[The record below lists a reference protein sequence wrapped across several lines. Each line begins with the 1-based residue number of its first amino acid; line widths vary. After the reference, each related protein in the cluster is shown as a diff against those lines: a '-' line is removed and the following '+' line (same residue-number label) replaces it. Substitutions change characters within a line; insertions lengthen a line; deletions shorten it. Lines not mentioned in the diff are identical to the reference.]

1 LTRYVATSA
10 ISTSVTLSLLGALV
24 LTKTLT
30 PGWANLVATA
40 VGTVPSFELN
50 RRWVWAKTGRR
61 SLGREILPFCTLSFG
76 GLALSTLVVSVAARW
91 SSGAGISSAGTA
103 LVSQLANLS
112 TFGALWVF
120 QYLLLDRALFSSRK
134 ALAAGDQAAAA
145 VVGDRPVV
153 AEDAEAQASN
163 VGAL

>member
-1 LTRYVATSA
+1 M
-10 ISTSVTLSLLGALV
+10 
-24 LTKTLT
+24 
-30 PGWANLVATA
+30 
-40 VGTVPSFELN
+40 
-50 RRWVWAKTGRR
+50 
-61 SLGREILPFCTLSFG
+61 
-76 GLALSTLVVSVAARW
+76 VSVAARW